1 MNGWCSQWD
10 CSLVEAKSQY
20 IFYGTFYK
28 ETVVYTGVDIEKK
41 HTQKETYS
49 RISNSWICHVE
60 QTGFAHLKCRNFYV
74 LWIIHN
80 YSYSLYK
87 SKQTQLLIFFLI
99 YFNFKSLA
107 FVIYRKTD
115 SVLFYATGSTYASRI
130 SPYSVKIKQ
139 INLNVEYLI
148 QALNS
153 IGMKITDVL
162 CCDKNLIFSFIFF
175 PCFM

>member
-1 MNGWCSQWD
+1 M
-10 CSLVEAKSQY
+10 
-20 IFYGTFYK
+20 
-28 ETVVYTGVDIEKK
+28 
-41 HTQKETYS
+41 
-49 RISNSWICHVE
+49 E
-60 QTGFAHLKCRNFYV
+60 QTGFAHLQCRNFYV

-99 YFNFKSLA
+99 YYNFKSLA

-115 SVLFYATGSTYASRI
+115 YVLFYATGSTYASRI

-153 IGMKITDVL
+153 IGMKITDVI